1 MFSYFIF
8 SNFQYIEKI
17 ILINFSD
24 INYINFLCNSITDYE
39 KKENEIVKLCNIRR
53 YTIA

>member
-17 ILINFSD
+17 IFSD